1 MMNTEET
8 LDSNSSNSSKIL
20 FYGCQIF
27 LNFYDHSNNKFIA
40 FSDGFNKNKM
50 RLRRF
55 DNVCQNGEYIR
66 GLFKIYPSFSNK
78 EFLEIKNRF
87 FKDPKQLDLLS
98 TFEKRSIVMV
108 FRFIFK
114 FSKEL
119 QTDLPKQTQA
129 LEEENQENLEILE
142 KLKGTPVKFGD
153 RIQLLHHFSNKY
165 LFFDKNQL
173 ADFESENL
181 K

>member
-1 MMNTEET
+1 MNTEET

-50 RLRRF
+50 RLRLV

-78 EFLEIKNRF
+78 EFLEMKNRF

-98 TFEKRSIVMV
+98 TFEKRSNGSG
-108 FRFIFK
+108 FIFLIFQKNFKLIYRNKLRPWKRKIRRIWK
-114 FSKEL
+114 FWR
-119 QTDLPKQTQA
+119 
-129 LEEENQENLEILE
+129 N
-142 KLKGTPVKFGD
+142 
-153 RIQLLHHFSNKY
+153 
-165 LFFDKNQL
+165 
-173 ADFESENL
+173 
-181 K
+181 